1 MLVLPTHP
9 LGGSVMFSFSKS
21 SWMDWATTAT
31 ASLMWADSFFPL
43 MSWSP
48 IKPETTE
55 KPVSLT
61 RTKSASRDLFAIHKN
76 WIKTYKPSILDILNE
91 SQTSAAWSIFTT
103 CSPQLEKWVYILLFK
118 RQQSEWVILLMLPP
132 FTACVKSPLK
142 LDFWHYKLRFGNQPR
157 ENALFV
163 LGTNT
168 KLALGVRLNQTT
180 IQLQVSF
187 LITTRSVNV
196 GGGRNWT

>member
-48 IKPETTE
+48 IKPENTE
-55 KPVSLT
+55 KPASLI
-61 RTKSASRDLFAIHKN
+61 RTKSASGDLFATHTN
-76 WIKTYKPSILDILNE
+76 WIKTYRPSILDILNE
-91 SQTSAAWSIFTT
+91 SQTSAAPSIFTT
-103 CSPQLEKWVYILLFK
+103 CSPQLEKWLYMTT
-118 RQQSEWVILLMLPP
+118 EWMDHFFDVATFHSMCKESLEVGFLTLQ
-132 FTACVKSPLK
+132 VKV
-142 LDFWHYKLRFGNQPR
+142 RNQPW
-157 ENALFV
+157 ENALLV
-163 LGTNT
+163 LGTNK
-168 KLALGVRLNQTT
+168 KLAIGVRLNQTT
-180 IQLQVSF
+180 IQLQLSF
-187 LITTRSVNV
+187 LISARSVNV